1 MLLETNFEEHE
12 RCRATEGKADGTG
25 DRMPVVFHLKYF
37 PPEIFSPD
45 ISFHLEYFLPW
56 ILLNCWN
63 FFRKFK
69 DRRPVVF
76 LTERQMQYFSFSFD
90 LILNKDDDMRLTIQK
105 TKRRKRRAGTTI
117 LDFKCLRFP
126 AKRNPNGCYQLYAVW
141 HTVYVDIVLTQCWWW
156 KIIWE
161 WKKGFFP
168 CQLKRGSKVV
178 AQSRDGRHCRVLVG
192 RTGVIWN
199 WNSST
204 RNQLR
209 RQWFQTEDW
218 RYLDEEADR
227 QDKTQA
233 GQLNA
238 PAHAVPGSN
247 MELSLVNMEKEKKDT
262 FYFSSCQLVFDR
274 LEEIPKQCT
283 STSMLDSF
291 FDWEN
296 LISIALERCSWCHS
310 GIGLIS
316 KFWWT
321 INLCLCTEAWVISQQ
336 PPCLKN
342 KLVGLVQDGLQ

>member
-1 MLLETNFEEHE
+1 MLGYEIQADLCQNGPE
-12 RCRATEGKADGTG
+12 ATQPKIYWTFYQNIWKGA
-25 DRMPVVFHLKYF
+25 RRN
-37 PPEIFSPD
+37 
-45 ISFHLEYFLPW
+45 
-56 ILLNCWN
+56 LN
-63 FFRKFK
+63 
-69 DRRPVVF
+69 PHPHSG
-76 LTERQMQYFSFSFD
+76 LTYTMED
-90 LILNKDDDMRLTIQK
+90 T
-105 TKRRKRRAGTTI
+105 AE
-117 LDFKCLRFP
+117 
-126 AKRNPNGCYQLYAVW
+126 
-141 HTVYVDIVLTQCWWW
+141 CWWEGL
-156 KIIWE
+156 E
-161 WKKGFFP
+161 WYETEIHPQGISCADNDFR
-168 CQLKRGSKVV
+168 LK
-178 AQSRDGRHCRVLVG
+178 
-192 RTGVIWN
+192 
-199 WNSST
+199 
-204 RNQLR
+204 
-209 RQWFQTEDW
+209 TE
-218 RYLDEEADR
+218 EEADR

-238 PAHAVPGSN
+238 PAHAVSGSN